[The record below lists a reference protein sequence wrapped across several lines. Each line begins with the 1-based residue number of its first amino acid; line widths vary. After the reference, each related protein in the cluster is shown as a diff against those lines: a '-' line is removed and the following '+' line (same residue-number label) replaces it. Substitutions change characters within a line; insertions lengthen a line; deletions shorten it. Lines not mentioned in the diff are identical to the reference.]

1 MNLTIFDLDHTLIP
15 LDSETEWLRF
25 LARQGALGAE
35 QEVLANIERFDKRF
49 AQGGM
54 QDSDY
59 VDFTYGLQRGLRV
72 DAAEKWRE
80 QFVREHVK
88 PHITTSA
95 RELVKA
101 HQASGDL
108 IVLITG
114 SSAFMTAPIVSEF
127 GILHGIGTNPLTLNG
142 AFNGEIVGVPS
153 MGHGKI
159 TRLQDFLQARKQHL
173 DDFAHSTFYSD
184 STYDLPLL
192 EHVKEPVAANPKPA
206 LKAVADA
213 RGWRVINL
221 W

>member
-25 LARQGALGAE
+25 LARSAAIGAE
-35 QEVLANIERFDKRF
+35 HEVLEKIESFDKRF

-54 QDSDY
+54 QDQDY
-59 VDFTYGLQRGLRV
+59 IDFTYGLQRGLRV
-72 DAAEKWRE
+72 DAAEALRE

-88 PHITTSA
+88 PLITPSA
-95 RELVKA
+95 RELVNA
-101 HQASGDL
+101 HQAAGDL
-108 IVLITG
+108 VVLITG
-114 SSAFMTAPIVSEF
+114 SSAFMTAPIVDEF
-127 GILHGIGTNPLTLNG
+127 GILHGIGTNPRALNG
-142 AFNGEIVGVPS
+142 VFNGEIMGVPS
-153 MGHGKI
+153 MGRGKV
-159 TRLQDFLQARKQHL
+159 TQLHDFLHRRKQRL
-173 DDFAHSTFYSD
+173 DDFNHSTFYSD

-206 LKAVADA
+206 LKTIADE

>member
-25 LARQGALGAE
+25 LARNAAIGAE
-35 QEVLANIERFDKRF
+35 HEVLAKIESFDKRF

-54 QDSDY
+54 QDQDY
-59 VDFTYGLQRGLRV
+59 IDFTYGLQRGLRV
-72 DAAEKWRE
+72 DAAEALRE

-88 PHITTSA
+88 PLITPSA
-95 RELVKA
+95 RALVQS
-101 HQASGDL
+101 HQEAGDL
-108 IVLITG
+108 VVLITG
-114 SSAFMTAPIVSEF
+114 SSAFMTAPIVDEF
-127 GILHGIGTNPLTLNG
+127 GILHGIGTNPRALNG
-142 AFNGEIVGVPS
+142 VFNGEIMGVPS
-153 MGHGKI
+153 MGRGKV
-159 TRLQDFLQARKQHL
+159 TQLHDFLHRRKQRL
-173 DDFAHSTFYSD
+173 DDFNHSTFYSD

-206 LKAVADA
+206 LKTIADE